1 MNVIKNLDDLEIH
14 TEYKTM
20 STRQFKKVGYM
31 SSIVSPWISLNFFQ
45 F

>member
-20 STRQFKKVGYM
+20 GTRQFKKAGYM
-31 SSIVSPWISLNFFQ
+31 ALIVSSWISLNFFQ